1 MHRMKYLYV
10 LFNFFVVVVVALYTC
25 FVVSIFLLLLSLI
38 ALAFSAI
45 VIFSMRFLSVFLV
58 IVVGGLFFFFGIF
71 FCFVWEVFPM
81 NIATITYIARYAH

>member
-10 LFNFFVVVVVALYTC
+10 LFNFFFVVVVVALYTC

-58 IVVGGLFFFFGIF
+58 IVVGGLFFGIF